1 MERANLEAYIFSVK
15 NGPGFTS
22 TLNFS
27 RLVSSFPIDTMLFRI
42 LFLILAILH
51 AGTDAQE
58 KSQWRERLPRT
69 LQADFPY
76 TKAAIRQNFPKNS
89 VANKG
94 MAIIAG
100 HEAFMCFDTDLL
112 RWSAG
117 WTGNYLTEDGV
128 SFKGNH
134 GASPRVAGDQKFG
147 SSALAGWADAKGSFA
162 ETRDEPFGPL
172 PKTQAKWRGC
182 YVADDDVVLSY
193 TVGKT
198 QILEQPGSI
207 ERDGQ
212 TIFIRHIRHD
222 GLAAELATLV
232 CEVEKAEGGVE
243 NGVAILVS
251 GDRVTQVG
259 LVDAPKGAMLEV
271 QDNKRIVVRLP
282 KGTKAGSFQI
292 RIWSGSKSNHAKF
305 TAMLKI
311 PAKAQFR
318 KTGKNR
324 WPQPVITQGVMNVS
338 KTPDGAY
345 VTDVITSPEQN
356 PWNRRV
362 RFGGLDFFSDG
373 NRAALSTWDGDVWIV
388 EGLKNK
394 DFKDLKW
401 TRFASGGFETLGLK
415 IVEDVIY
422 TSGRDGMTRYHDLN
436 NDGAADY
443 YESFNNEITSSQ
455 GFHEFV
461 FDLHTDKAGNFYTI
475 KAGPVRGG
483 GRGFGGGGGNGHVSA
498 HAGALVK
505 IDKYGEKLTVVATG
519 FRAPNGMGVGPDG
532 QLTSGDNEGTWVPR
546 CPINWIKHGGFYG
559 VENLAHKDPLPTHH
573 KPLCWLDKGWDNSGG
588 GQVWVT
594 SKSWGPFNGELL
606 HTSYGRSSLYLV
618 LKEEVAGQMQGGV
631 VKFPLR
637 FTSSAMRPRFNP
649 HDGHLYVA
657 GLKGWQ
663 SNAGRITGL
672 DRVRYTGAKVYT
684 VNGLMVNKS
693 GIHLTF
699 TQKLDPKLAADPGSY
714 AISRW
719 NYKRTSAYGSP
730 TFKVSQ
736 PDQRGNENVNVTGAT
751 LSADGKTVTLNVED
765 LRPCDQQ
772 LIKFN
777 VDAADGTNIRTEV
790 MHTIHVVQ

>member
-1 MERANLEAYIFSVK
+1 MEMMTIRNVVL
-15 NGPGFTS
+15 
-22 TLNFS
+22 
-27 RLVSSFPIDTMLFRI
+27 
-42 LFLILAILH
+42 LAVISITGVL
-51 AGTDAQE
+51 AQE
-58 KSQWRERLPRT
+58 KPEWQAKLPRT

-76 TKAAIRQNFPKNS
+76 TKAAVRQNFPKDT

-100 HEAFMCFDTDLL
+100 REAFMCFDTDLL
-112 RWSAG
+112 RWTAG

-128 SFKGNH
+128 SFRGNH
-134 GASPRVAGDQKFG
+134 GASPRIAGDQKFG
-147 SSALAGWADAKGSFA
+147 SGAQAGWADAQGSFA
-162 ETRDEPFGPL
+162 DPRKEPFGPL
-172 PKTQAKWRGC
+172 PRAQAKWRGC
-182 YVADDDVVLSY
+182 YVADDTVVLSY
-193 TVGKT
+193 TVGDV
-198 QILEQPGSI
+198 QFLEQPGSV
-207 ERDGQ
+207 EQDGQ
-212 TIFIRHIRHD
+212 TAFVRSLQH
-222 GLAAELATLV
+222 GALNAAVATLV
-232 CEVEKAEGGVE
+232 CEVENAQGGVE
-243 NGVAILVS
+243 DGVAILVS
-251 GDRVTQVG
+251 GDTVTQVA
-259 LVDAPKGAMLEV
+259 LVNAPKGAALEV
-271 QDNKRIVVRLP
+271 QENKRIVAKLA
-282 KGTKAGSFQI
+282 KGTAAGAFQI
-292 RIWSGSKSNHAKF
+292 RIWSGSKADHGKF
-305 TAMLKI
+305 AALV
-311 PAKAQFR
+311 KAPVKAEFR
-318 KTGKNR
+318 KVGKNR
-324 WPQPVITQGVMNVS
+324 WPEPVVTQGVMNSS

-345 VTDVITSPEQN
+345 ATDVITAPERN

-388 EGLKNK
+388 EGLKNEN
-394 DFKDLKW
+394 FKDLKW

-415 IVEDVIY
+415 IVNDVIY
-422 TSGRDGMTRYHDLN
+422 TSGRDEMTRYHDLN
-436 NDGAADY
+436 NDGAADH
-443 YESFNNEITSSQ
+443 YESFNNDITSSQ

-498 HAGALVK
+498 HAGALLK

-546 CPINWIKHGGFYG
+546 CPINWVKPGGFYG
-559 VENLAHKDPLPTHH
+559 VEDLAHKKPLPSHH

-588 GQVWVT
+588 GQEWVT
-594 SKSWGPFNGELL
+594 SKRWGPFHGELL

-663 SNAGRITGL
+663 SNAGRAAGL
-672 DRVRYTGAKVYT
+672 DRVRYTGEKVYT
-684 VNGLMVNKS
+684 VS
-693 GIHLTF
+693 GMKVDKAGVHLTF
-699 TQKLDPKLAADPGSY
+699 TQKLDPKIAGDPENY

-719 NYKRTSAYGSP
+719 NYKRSSAYGSP
-730 TFKVSQ
+730 TFKVSK
-736 PDQRGNENVNVTGAT
+736 PEERGNEGVNVTGAK
-751 LSADGKTVTLNVED
+751 LSADGLTVTLAVED

-777 VDAADGTNIRTEV
+777 IDAADGTNIRNEI
-790 MHTIHVVQ
+790 MHTIHLVK

>member
-1 MERANLEAYIFSVK
+1 MIVRIFPLIITLFSV
-15 NGPGFTS
+15 G
-22 TLNFS
+22 
-27 RLVSSFPIDTMLFRI
+27 I
-42 LFLILAILH
+42 
-51 AGTDAQE
+51 DAQE
-58 KSQWRERLPRT
+58 KPQWQKRLPRT

-76 TKAAIRQNFPKNS
+76 TKAAIRQDFPKNA

-94 MAIIAG
+94 MAIVVG
-100 HEAFMCFDTDLL
+100 RESFMCFDTDLL

-117 WTGNYLTEDGV
+117 WTGDYLTEDGV

-147 SSALAGWADAKGSFA
+147 SSVLAGWADSKGSFA
-162 ETRDEPFGPL
+162 DPRNEPFGPL
-172 PKTQAKWRGC
+172 PETQAKWRGC
-182 YVADDDVVLSY
+182 YVADDHVVLSY

-198 QILEQPGSI
+198 QIQEEPGSI
-207 ERDGQ
+207 EKDGQ
-212 TIFIRHIRHD
+212 TVFVRHIKHA
-222 GLAAELATLV
+222 GLGAELAALV
-232 CEVEKAEGGVE
+232 CEVENAEGSVE
-243 NGVAILVS
+243 NGAAMLVAA
-251 GDRVTQVG
+251 DQVTQAVLVG
-259 LVDAPKGAMLEV
+259 APKGAMLKV
-271 QDNKRIVVRLP
+271 QEDKRIVAILP
-282 KGTKAGSFQI
+282 KGIKAGIFQI
-292 RIWSGSKSNHAKF
+292 RIWTGSKADHANITKL
-305 TAMLKI
+305 LKV
-311 PAKAQFR
+311 PAKAEFR
-318 KTGKNR
+318 TTGKNR
-324 WPQPVITQGVMNVS
+324 WPQAIIKQGVMNAS

-345 VTDVITSPEQN
+345 VTDVIASPEQN

-394 DFKDLKW
+394 DFKNIKW

-415 IVEDVIY
+415 IVDDVVY
-422 TSGRDGMTRYHDLN
+422 TSGRDEITRYHDLN
-436 NDGAADY
+436 NDGGADY
-443 YESFNNEITSSQ
+443 YESFNNDITSSQ

-461 FDLHTDKAGNFYTI
+461 FDLHTDKDGNFYTI

-498 HAGALVK
+498 HAGALLKV
-505 IDKYGEKLTVVATG
+505 DKYGEKLTVVATG
-519 FRAPNGMGVGPDG
+519 FRAPNGMGVGPEG

-546 CPINWIKHGGFYG
+546 CPINWIKPGGFYG
-559 VENLAHKDPLPTHH
+559 VENLAHKNPMPKPH

-588 GQVWVT
+588 GQEWVT
-594 SKSWGPFNGELL
+594 SKSWGPFHGELL

-618 LKEEVAGQMQGGV
+618 LKEQVEGQMQGGV

-649 HDGHLYVA
+649 HDGHLYIA

-672 DRVRYTGAKVYT
+672 DRVRYTGKKVHM
-684 VNGLMVNKS
+684 VQGLKVNKD
-693 GIHLTF
+693 GIHLSF
-699 TQKLDPKLAADPGSY
+699 TEKLDSGAAADPENY
-714 AISRW
+714 AVNRW

-736 PDQRGNENVNVTGAT
+736 PDQRGNEGVNVRSAK
-751 LSADGKTVTLNVED
+751 LSADGRTVTLEVDD

-777 VDAADGTNIRTEV
+777 IAAADGTKIRSEV
-790 MHTIHVVQ
+790 MHTIHIVK